1 LLDVGSKVMSIVLNI
16 RAQGLISNNRHPMQF
31 GAIPKVGYAEVV
43 FLLKSILQARRDMG
57 VDTYTIF
64 IDLVKAH
71 DSMKHDIIL
80 LALRKMGA
88 PEKYMKWIE
97 KLYGNFDIIL
107 KIGREEV
114 CIRYSYGVYQGDNLA
129 PILFI
134 VIM

>member
-1 LLDVGSKVMSIVLNI
+1 
-16 RAQGLISNNRHPMQF
+16 MQF
-31 GAIPKVGYAEVV
+31 GVTPKVGYAEVV
-43 FLLKSILQARRDMG
+43 FLLKSILQARREMG
-57 VDTYTIF
+57 VDTYTMF
-64 IDLVKAH
+64 IDLIKVY
-71 DSMKHDIIL
+71 DSVKHDIIL

-97 KLYGNFDIIL
+97 KLYGDFDVIL

-114 CIRYSYGVYQGDNLA
+114 CIRYGCRVCQGNNLV